1 VAEFE
6 EEDPLESFMKHMK
19 EKEKEER
26 EGNGDDVDDDDLE
39 YDLLHAR
46 SCAAQLVTIT
56 FYVLRFSSSSITTH
70 QLRL

>member
-1 VAEFE
+1 MQALVAEFE

-46 SCAAQLVTIT
+46 SC
-56 FYVLRFSSSSITTH
+56 VLHSW
-70 QLRL
+70 

>member
-1 VAEFE
+1 MAEFE

-39 YDLLHAR
+39 YVTCYAPTTRTR
-46 SCAAQLVTIT
+46 SCVPHS
-56 FYVLRFSSSSITTH
+56 F
-70 QLRL
+70 